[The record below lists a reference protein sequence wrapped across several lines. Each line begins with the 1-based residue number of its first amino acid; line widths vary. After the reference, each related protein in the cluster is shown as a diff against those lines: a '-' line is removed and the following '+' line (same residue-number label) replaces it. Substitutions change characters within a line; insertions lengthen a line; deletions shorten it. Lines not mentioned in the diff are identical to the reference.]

1 MSGAISVR
9 FPSKYD
15 VRKDMSGK
23 ILAILSE
30 IPNTGIID
38 ESNAFRSIVLCRF
51 TKRWPYLIIK
61 FKS

>member
-1 MSGAISVR
+1 MSGAVSVR

-51 TKRWPYLIIK
+51 TK
-61 FKS
+61 